1 MEMMLDR
8 KQIPAILLFEL
19 NMGRKIA
26 EATCTF
32 SSAFGPGIGNECT
45 VQRWFKKL
53 CKGNENPEDEECG
66 HQPSEPDNDQ
76 LRAVI
81 EADAL
86 ATT

>member
-1 MEMMLDR
+1 MGCKVE
-8 KQIPAILLFEL
+8 ETTL
-19 NMGRKIA
+19 NI
-26 EATCTF
+26 
-32 SSAFGPGIGNECT
+32 SNAFGPGSANECT